1 MGAVAIE
8 RIPTGVPKLDE
19 MLSGGIPKGFVVAVT
34 GEPGTGKT
42 VLCIHFIAKGVEV
55 GDKCIYVTTE
65 ESRESIMRQAAQF
78 GFDFKKAV
86 EERRLIIID
95 ALMRPSGEPWS
106 LQSLNPEELVNKVI
120 EAKKQLGY
128 GDGRL
133 VVDSMSAFWLDAPAM
148 ARRHSYYV
156 KKVLSQWGF
165 TMLLTS
171 QYAVTTSEA
180 FGFGVEHISDGILR
194 FRRAIREGRLRR
206 YIIIEKMR
214 QTPHD
219 LRLHEIEIRDGVG
232 LVILGPVEARRE
244 DVALP
249 WSVTKKILEAKRV
262 LEPELGRSGAGSL

>member
-1 MGAVAIE
+1 MSIVIE
-8 RIPTGVPKLDE
+8 RISTGVAKLDE
-19 MLSGGIPKGFVVAVT
+19 MLCGGIPKGFVVAVT

-42 VLCIHFIAKGVEV
+42 VLCIHFIAKGIEE

-65 ESRESIMRQAAQF
+65 ESRESVMRQAAQF

-86 EERRLIIID
+86 EERKLIMID

-156 KKVLSQWGF
+156 KKILSQWGL
-165 TMLLTS
+165 TILLTS

-180 FGFGVEHISDGILR
+180 FGFGVEHISDGIIR
-194 FRRAIREGRLRR
+194 FRRAIRGGRLRR
-206 YIIIEKMR
+206 YILIEKMR

-219 LRLHEIEIRDGVG
+219 LRLHEIDIRDGVG
-232 LVILGPVEARRE
+232 LVIMGPLEARKE

-249 WSVTKKILEAKRV
+249 WSVTKRV
-262 LEPELGRSGAGSL
+262 LKAKEASEAEVET